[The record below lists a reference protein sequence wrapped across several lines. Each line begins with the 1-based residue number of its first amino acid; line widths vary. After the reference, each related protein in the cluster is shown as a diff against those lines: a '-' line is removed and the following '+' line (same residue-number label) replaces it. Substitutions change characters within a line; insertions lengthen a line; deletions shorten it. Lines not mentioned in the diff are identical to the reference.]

1 MSLYKDFTIGY
12 MYKTPTP
19 TPPPISHV
27 KPHLRPPLGA
37 GHLSCSFIPI
47 SPPHQMMWCVGYDEQ
62 DSSDV
67 ASSLGS
73 FDGLGCDDK
82 WS

>member
-19 TPPPISHV
+19 TPPPIYHV

-62 DSSDV
+62 DSSDMKG
-67 ASSLGS
+67 GS
-73 FDGLGCDDK
+73 
-82 WS
+82 